1 MYARMY
7 IIVSLIAALSP
18 AMLLLLLPLLP
29 PPLLLLL
36 LTAAATA
43 TPGSCLHLAV
53 CPRHMPC
60 APSPHIAQ
68 VSAILSYFSF
78 ASDYTSPL
86 PFTPTP
92 RTPCLDALAQAFRF
106 PSSYYCRRLRASPRP
121 SHIVRTT
128 LYSSCH
134 PPIVVSAI
142 CMPHLSQ
149 TSRLIR
155 RAHYWLKI
163 STTDRQPSS

>member
-1 MYARMY
+1 MY

-29 PPLLLLL
+29 PLLLLL
-36 LTAAATA
+36 LATAATA
-43 TPGSCLHLAV
+43 TPGLCLHLAV

-60 APSPHIAQ
+60 PPSPHIAQ
-68 VSAILSYFSF
+68 VSAISSCFSF
-78 ASDYTSPL
+78 ASDYICPL

-121 SHIVRTT
+121 SHIVCTT
-128 LYSSCH
+128 LHSSC
-134 PPIVVSAI
+134 PIPIVVSAI
-142 CMPHLSQ
+142 CMPRLSQ
-149 TSRLIR
+149 SSRLIR